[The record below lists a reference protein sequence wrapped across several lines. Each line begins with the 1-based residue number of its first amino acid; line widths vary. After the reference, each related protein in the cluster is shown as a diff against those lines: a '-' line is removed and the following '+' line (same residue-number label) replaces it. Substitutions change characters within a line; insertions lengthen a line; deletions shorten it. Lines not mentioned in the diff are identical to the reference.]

1 VRRRTLTVSIATIK
15 TRRTEGRGLVPEM
28 GIARIAKIKIVIGTE
43 TEIVIVIGVAVTGAA
58 VVIATEGAGT
68 DETVADLEIVAVP
81 EIVAVETGIVIPREG
96 HGTRNGILLLQLT
109 NRTNPKIRMG
119 M

>member
-1 VRRRTLTVSIATIK
+1 VRRRTLTVSIATIR
-15 TRRTEGRGLVPEM
+15 TRKTEGRGLVPEM
-28 GIARIAKIKIVIGTE
+28 EIARIAKIKIAIGTG
-43 TEIVIVIGVAVTGAA
+43 TEIVIGVAVTGAA
-58 VVIATEGAGT
+58 VVIATGGAGT

-96 HGTRNGILLLQLT
+96 HGTQNGILLLQLT